1 MNVIGSQAY
10 ALVLHGGAGVRRGRD
25 YGIAE
30 DHLRQLAES
39 GRKQLASGG
48 GALDVVESAVA
59 AMEVSGLYVA
69 GRGSARNTAGYVEL
83 DASIMDGPTRAAGSV
98 ASIRDVVHPI
108 RIARRVMQAT
118 PHVLLVGSGALSFA
132 RAQGFE
138 EVGDPANYYQLP
150 IGVTEDEVAEQ
161 AHGTV
166 GAVAMDR
173 SGHVA
178 AATSTGGT
186 FGKLEGRV
194 GDSPLIGAGT
204 WADDEI
210 AISCTGTGE
219 HIIRAGG
226 AVSIACKVRNG
237 VDIDDAIGEMLDEVR
252 RLGGDAGVIAVTSSG
267 RVATAYNSEGMKRA
281 SVSATEPLFVAT
293 F

>member
-1 MNVIGSQAY
+1 M
-10 ALVLHGGAGVRRGRD
+10 RRGRD

-39 GRKQLASGG
+39 GRQQLADGA
-48 GALDVVESAVA
+48 GALDVVETAVA
-59 AMEVSGLYVA
+59 DMEVSGLYVA

-83 DASIMDGPTRAAGSV
+83 DASIMNGPTRAAGSV

-118 PHVLLVGSGALSFA
+118 PHVLLVGSGALAFA
-132 RAQGFE
+132 REQGFE

-150 IGVTEDEVAEQ
+150 IGVTDDEVAEQ

-204 WADDEI
+204 WADDKI

-237 VDIDDAIGEMLDEVR
+237 ADIDDAIGEMLAEVR
-252 RLGGDAGVIAVTSSG
+252 RLGGDAGPDRSAICDTTWGMRAGCFELLSDLCYFSLTS
-267 RVATAYNSEGMKRA
+267 
-281 SVSATEPLFVAT
+281 PQ
-293 F
+293 

>member
-1 MNVIGSQAY
+1 M
-10 ALVLHGGAGVRRGRD
+10 RRGRD

-39 GRKQLASGG
+39 GRKQLADGA

-59 AMEVSGLYVA
+59 DMEASGLYVA

-108 RIARRVMQAT
+108 RVARRVMQAT

-166 GAVAMDR
+166 GAVAMDC
-173 SGHVA
+173 SGQVA

-204 WADDEI
+204 WADDGI

-237 VDIDDAIGEMLDEVR
+237 ANIDDAIGEMLDEVK

-267 RVATAYNSEGMKRA
+267 RVATAYNSEGMKRV